1 MRVAIVTESFLP
13 SINGVTNSVLKVAQ
27 TLEDRGHDAII
38 IAPTSPGD
46 FHRGFP
52 VVRTPSVLLA
62 GFPVA
67 IPTLSV
73 ARALDDFVPDIVHA
87 AAPFWLGG
95 QALAHAARRGI
106 ASVAVYQTNVSGYM
120 ARYGL
125 DFAAP
130 LIDAATAQIHKPATL
145 TLAPT
150 PDGVEYLRGL
160 GLTAVDVWGRGV
172 DAQLFS
178 PGRRRSPGAQAL
190 RAFVAPGGEKIIGY
204 VGRLAPE
211 KQVERFKEVVDI
223 PGTRI
228 LIVGDGPSRSHLAE
242 LFSSDRVTFTGRLGG
257 QQLAEAYAAMDIFVH
272 CGTEE
277 TFGQT
282 IQEAHASGVPVIAP
296 TQGGQRHLVRP
307 GVDGYLVDHARWGS
321 FRERVSQLVADEGL
335 RLRLATNAVVSV
347 SGKTWEANND
357 RLLRLYEQLVGTQR
371 VPIAAAA

>member
-1 MRVAIVTESFLP
+1 
-13 SINGVTNSVLKVAQ
+13 
-27 TLEDRGHDAII
+27 
-38 IAPTSPGD
+38 
-46 FHRGFP
+46 
-52 VVRTPSVLLA
+52 
-62 GFPVA
+62 
-67 IPTLSV
+67 
-73 ARALDDFVPDIVHA
+73 
-87 AAPFWLGG
+87 
-95 QALAHAARRGI
+95 
-106 ASVAVYQTNVSGYM
+106 M